1 MIGVERGPQI
11 DRMSPDNDD
20 PLRDSRQLQ
29 SQSSDHMGAV
39 GRRQDGVRPV
49 QGAFEAAWSN
59 ASNAGAQK
67 SPAAVP

>member
-1 MIGVERGPQI
+1 LER
-11 DRMSPDNDD
+11 RFVADD
-20 PLRDSRQLQ
+20 ICEARCPTWDSRQLQ